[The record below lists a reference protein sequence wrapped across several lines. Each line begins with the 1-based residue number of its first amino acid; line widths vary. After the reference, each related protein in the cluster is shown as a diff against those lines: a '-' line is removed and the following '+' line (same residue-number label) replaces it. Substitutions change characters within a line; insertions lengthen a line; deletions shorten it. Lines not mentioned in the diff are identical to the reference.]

1 MAQRVTLSV
10 DLVPIGTPRTLTVA
24 LDGGPPVSLS
34 LGMTRQQ
41 HTLGPWTLAP
51 GDHTLAFVAD
61 GEPTRPSDL
70 IDESKDR
77 RPLAVAFRNESW
89 TVQ

>member
-1 MAQRVTLSV
+1 MAMSF
-10 DLVPIGTPRTLTVA
+10 A
-24 LDGGPPVSLS
+24 WGG
-34 LGMTRQQ
+34 
-41 HTLGPWTLAP
+41 HADADFAFAKFFN

-77 RPLAVAFRNESW
+77 RPLAVAFRNENW